1 MNIISS
7 VSKRHD
13 PYTVFFKLI
22 LLACQ
27 QISWSMDH
35 NIVSFQLLFPL
46 IFTNMTNSVDVE
58 ATVAGGGPSGR
69 SGAIRWG
76 IACGIHSFVS
86 QDMVGKMRIG
96 KIK

>member
-1 MNIISS
+1 MNIISL
-7 VSKRHD
+7 VHILF
-13 PYTVFFKLI
+13 FFKII

-27 QISWSMDH
+27 QISQSMD
-35 NIVSFQLLFPL
+35 NNSVLFQLLFPL

-58 ATVAGGGPSGR
+58 ATVAGGGPSGQ

-76 IACGIHSFVS
+76 IACGLRSFVS
-86 QDMVGKMRIG
+86 QDMVEKMRIG